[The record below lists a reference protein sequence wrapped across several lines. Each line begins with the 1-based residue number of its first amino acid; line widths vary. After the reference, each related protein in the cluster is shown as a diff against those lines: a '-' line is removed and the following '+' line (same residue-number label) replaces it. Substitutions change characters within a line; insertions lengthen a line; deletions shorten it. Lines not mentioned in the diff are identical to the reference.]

1 MRTEAAKRKCS
12 FCWRT
17 VFAAKGPFGATV
29 INLAARLCDEARDGQ
44 ILTNQKTLGE
54 CEQLVDVQGVGEL
67 HLKGF
72 ARPVPIFNV
81 TALK

>member
-1 MRTEAAKRKCS
+1 MGFEGRLDY
-12 FCWRT
+12 
-17 VFAAKGPFGATV
+17 GAVGAV
-29 INLAARLCDEARDGQ
+29 INLAARLCGEAHGGQ
-44 ILTNQKTLGE
+44 ILTNQKTLGAFE
-54 CEQLVDVQGVGEL
+54 HVVEVEGVGEL